1 MAENNVYKIEIENK
15 TQETA
20 EAVGG
25 AGGINAEQ
33 SANGGEALGTTT
45 TGKSAGKTNKA
56 QNALLR
62 LFSVGSAVNITMQSI
77 AFDTSQVYVETGSR
91 EAQQRA
97 NALYSAGSSLVHIAS
112 AGFVGGP
119 AAAAVAALGTLISKA
134 TSIIYQMKA
143 IENQSRLQ
151 DITRD
156 LSAQR
161 VTVSGSRY
169 MTAKEY

>member
-1 MAENNVYKIEIENK
+1 MAENNEYKITIENK

-33 SANGGEALGTTT
+33 SASGGEALGTTSA
-45 TGKSAGKTNKA
+45 GKSAGKTNKA
-56 QNALLR
+56 QNALLG
-62 LFSVGSAVNITMQSI
+62 LFSAGTAVNIARQAVS
-77 AFDTSQVYVETGSR
+77 FEVSQVYVETGSR

-97 NALYSAGSSLVHIAS
+97 NALYSAGTTF
-112 AGFVGGP
+112 AGVVAAGVAGGP
-119 AAAAVAALGTLISKA
+119 AGAAVAALGVLISKA
-134 TSIIYQMKA
+134 TSIIFQMQA

>member
-1 MAENNVYKIEIENK
+1 MAENNEYKITIENK
-15 TQETA
+15 TKKTA
-20 EAVGG
+20 KSVGG
-25 AGGINAEQ
+25 AGGINAQ
-33 SANGGEALGTTT
+33 KSADGGENLGTTS
-45 TGKSAGKTNKA
+45 TGTSADSTDKA

-62 LFSVGSAVNITMQSI
+62 LFSVSSGVNNTMRAI
-77 AFDTSQVYVETGSR
+77 AFDVSQVTVETGSR

-97 NALYSAGSSLVHIAS
+97 NALYSGASALVHVGGA
-112 AGFVGGP
+112 AAAGGP
-119 AAAAVAALGTLISKA
+119 AFAGVAILQMLISKA
-134 TSIIYQMKA
+134 TSIIFQMNA

-161 VTVSGSRY
+161 STVSGSRY